1 MIKIKFVD
9 DFISSK
15 VVDDNYSHIE
25 KVKIA
30 YGMEI
35 LLENLIKT
43 VIIIGLAFA
52 LGGLKYTLVAILSF
66 AILRFFTFGLHC
78 QSGLMCLLLS
88 VFLDV
93 MSPIL
98 IKDIYVGTIP
108 RCILMIIYVFLI
120 FKYAPADT
128 ENVPILSKK
137 ERKQKKI
144 ASYILLSVAILV
156 ACIIPNN
163 EISNILV
170 FGYFI
175 QSVTITRFAY
185 KLTKN
190 KYGYEVYKEDC
201 ISNT

>member
-66 AILRFFTFGLHC
+66 TILRFFTFGLHC

-128 ENVPILSKK
+128 ENHPLVKK
-137 ERKQKKI
+137 EVRKQLKTRAVI
-144 ASYILLSVAILV
+144 VSIIYCLLAIFAKPMWFV
-156 ACIIPNN
+156 
-163 EISNILV
+163 NILMLMETYV
-170 FGYFI
+170 VI
-175 QSVTITRFAY
+175 SILPISY
-185 KLTKN
+185 KIFRRRYN
-190 KYGYEVYKEDC
+190 NYEEFNDE
-201 ISNT
+201 N

>member
-66 AILRFFTFGLHC
+66 AILRFLP
-78 QSGLMCLLLS
+78 L
-88 VFLDV
+88 
-93 MSPIL
+93 
-98 IKDIYVGTIP
+98 
-108 RCILMIIYVFLI
+108 
-120 FKYAPADT
+120 A
-128 ENVPILSKK
+128 
-137 ERKQKKI
+137 
-144 ASYILLSVAILV
+144 YIV
-156 ACIIPNN
+156 N
-163 EISNILV
+163 
-170 FGYFI
+170 
-175 QSVTITRFAY
+175 Q
-185 KLTKN
+185 
-190 KYGYEVYKEDC
+190 D
-201 ISNT
+201 

>member
-108 RCILMIIYVFLI
+108 RCILMIIYVDNLCI
-120 FKYAPADT
+120 SHGFKFI
-128 ENVPILSKK
+128 NFFMILS
-137 ERKQKKI
+137 
-144 ASYILLSVAILV
+144 L
-156 ACIIPNN
+156 
-163 EISNILV
+163 EISIPGLRE
-170 FGYFI
+170 
-175 QSVTITRFAY
+175 TIIF
-185 KLTKN
+185 
-190 KYGYEVYKEDC
+190 
-201 ISNT
+201 S

>member
-66 AILRFFTFGLHC
+66 AILRFFTFGL
-78 QSGLMCLLLS
+78 SLSIRIKCLLLS

-98 IKDIYVGTIP
+98 IKDIYVGTMTPLHINDYI
-108 RCILMIIYVFLI
+108 CF
-120 FKYAPADT
+120 
-128 ENVPILSKK
+128 
-137 ERKQKKI
+137 
-144 ASYILLSVAILV
+144 SY
-156 ACIIPNN
+156 
-163 EISNILV
+163 
-170 FGYFI
+170 F
-175 QSVTITRFAY
+175 
-185 KLTKN
+185 
-190 KYGYEVYKEDC
+190 
-201 ISNT
+201 

>member
-108 RCILMIIYVFLI
+108 RCILMITYVFLI

-163 EISNILV
+163 EISNILS
-170 FGYFI
+170 I
-175 QSVTITRFAY
+175 FAPS
-185 KLTKN
+185 K
-190 KYGYEVYKEDC
+190 
-201 ISNT
+201 

>member
-128 ENVPILSKK
+128 EDVPIISKK
-137 ERKQKKI
+137 VRKQKMI
-144 ASYILLSVAILV
+144 LSYLFFIIGLIISVVVPSNI
-156 ACIIPNN
+156 
-163 EISNILV
+163 ISNIII

-175 QSVTITRFAY
+175 QTCMITRIAY
-185 KLTKN
+185 KLTNN
-190 KYGYEVYKEDC
+190 KYGYEIYE
-201 ISNT
+201 NATN

>member
-108 RCILMIIYVFLI
+108 RCILMITYVFLI

>member
-52 LGGLKYTLVAILSF
+52 LGGLKY
-66 AILRFFTFGLHC
+66 ILRFFTFGLHC

-128 ENVPILSKK
+128 ENHPLVKK
-137 ERKQKKI
+137 EVRKQLKTRAVI
-144 ASYILLSVAILV
+144 VSIIYCLLAIFAKPMWFV
-156 ACIIPNN
+156 
-163 EISNILV
+163 NILMLMETYV
-170 FGYFI
+170 VI
-175 QSVTITRFAY
+175 SILPISY
-185 KLTKN
+185 KIFRRRYN
-190 KYGYEVYKEDC
+190 NYEEFNDE
-201 ISNT
+201 N